1 MLQRA
6 TVDGDSRV
14 ALLGASFDCSAA
26 TMERISSIRRHA
38 RIAHCLNS
46 SIDCVSARVFSTASI
61 CELRAASSACS
72 SSSSDWLEPTALSIF
87 FARIVIPK
95 YGCTFVT
102 TIRGV
107 IMNPNAPSLDWGLAS
122 PQKRCQRRPTTLRT
136 DRSLQGAQFR
146 SASRARLIGDGRT
159 SNENA
164 PDRVLAFIATANA
177 RPLPGLAPPL
187 PEKPCPYHRRP

>member
-26 TMERISSIRRHA
+26 TMERISSIRRQA
-38 RIAHCLNS
+38 RIAHSLNS

-61 CELRAASSACS
+61 CELRAASSAWS
-72 SSSSDWLEPTALSIF
+72 NSSSDWLEPTALSTL

-107 IMNPNAPSLDWGLAS
+107 IMNPNAPSLSRGLAS
-122 PQKRCQRRPTTLRT
+122 SQKRCRT
-136 DRSLQGAQFR
+136 DRSLQGAPFR
-146 SASRARLIGDGRT
+146 SRPRARPIGDGRT

-164 PDRVLAFIATANA
+164 PDRVLVFIATANA
-177 RPLPGLAPPL
+177 RPLPRLAPPL
-187 PEKPCPYHRRP
+187 PEKPCPYRRRP